1 MTFSGLRKRF
11 KGTMVAMA
19 LVALALQACGGSD
32 KPFTIADD
40 SPPTTGG
47 PNPGGGNPP
56 PGAEGCTVNF
66 LGKMQLQVSSAGQA
80 PIIGSRFI
88 DIPPIPIKVDG
99 NNLTMPGAEFPRF
112 KAFIGENPPAD
123 LWIHGDPSNSGTGT
137 YDPASGKIEIN
148 DFKFLVDVKVVGAET
163 DLGPPLTQI
172 PTVKLTTDAGQTA
185 SGNGNPADITVDG
198 VPVNKSDRSV
208 TLVAVVALP
217 ATLGGLAPIDE
228 KLGGGALTAVFEG
241 ALDQL
246 PESCVDGG
254 AATPP
259 PGGGS
264 GPSEFAIS
272 DGTNPNVGTV
282 DFGATLALVKSSG
295 GKTILD
301 CTEASNRGAKSV
313 MITLTNKSAGER
325 KINIGQPADNDVDTK
340 DPLCSGTSEFVRG
353 AVSVSGG
360 ATCETV
366 TVGGKEFMTGEC
378 TLPESADAKIQFPLM
393 YVPYNFVAASGG
405 AAPEATPTATA
416 TPGATPTPAASV
428 PQDTGTLVFEYD
440 DGKTF
445 SLSLKGKTEPDSR
458 DALSISKVKD
468 GVVSKKNIRNGQLV
482 KISLLDSDPKPFT
495 QEMAIKNT
503 SADLWQNITVEVE
516 APESGTSAF
525 AVQNLASTNL
535 PGGSSEAPSTV
546 KFNLVYTP
554 SAAGADQGKLI
565 VKLVKAGS
573 SAVTELKFDIAGSVG
588 AEPVLGNYELRIDF
602 LTAFMDNA
610 LQTKPTE
617 SLDFRDFQDQAP
629 PPQEIIFDEPNE
641 EELEPIEIIPIDFD
655 PLTATKA
662 QRMTS
667 LRIFNAQGSG
677 LQPGDDISM
686 CHEPD
691 NINKPYVT
699 GDCAFFYFSI
709 GTSEDS
715 QGFYDDETGHMTIPN
730 LKLRVRNPYHGP
742 VGGGVWPA
750 SAPGVNILDT
760 TLDISLTT
768 QVLDKIRDGDMVL
781 VPDSRVSQSQLNI
794 LNNKP
799 ANQGDPCP
807 EDPALHPHFKCYV
820 TSDGKYM
827 TGKPLRVRPGSDG
840 VYDVVVVGVTQFN
853 PKSVESD
860 IPVFMDNNT
869 RMYLAIQGRLCKE
882 GSACP
887 VE

>member
-1 MTFSGLRKRF
+1 MTFSDVRKRF
-11 KGTMVAMA
+11 KGTMVVMA
-19 LVALALQACGGSD
+19 LAALALQACSGSD
-32 KPFTIADD
+32 KPFTIVDD
-40 SPPTTGG
+40 TPPSDGG
-47 PNPGGGNPP
+47 ANPGGSNPP

-66 LGKMQLQVSSAGQA
+66 NGKMQLQVSSAGQA

-88 DIPPIPIKVDG
+88 DIPAIPIKVDG
-99 NNLTMPGAEFPRF
+99 NNLTMAGADFPRF
-112 KAFIGENPPAD
+112 KAFIGDNPPAD
-123 LWIHGDPSNSGTGT
+123 LWIHGDSSNNASGT

-148 DFKFLVDVKVVGAET
+148 DFKFLVDVKVVGADT

-172 PTVKLTTDAGQTA
+172 PTVKLTTDAGQSA
-185 SGNGNPADITVDG
+185 SGNGNPASITVDG
-198 VPVNKSDRSV
+198 AALNKSDRSV
-208 TLVAVVALP
+208 TMVAVVTLP

-228 KLGGGALTAVFEG
+228 KLGGGALTAVFQG

-254 AATPP
+254 GSTPT
-259 PGGGS
+259 PGTGGS
-264 GPSEFAIS
+264 GPSDFAIS
-272 DGTNPNVGTV
+272 DGTNANVGTV

-301 CTEASNRGAKSV
+301 CTEASNRGLKSV
-313 MITLTNKSAGER
+313 MITLTNKASGER
-325 KINIGQPADNDVDTK
+325 KLKIGQPADSDVDTK
-340 DPLCSGTSEFVRG
+340 DPLCSGSSEFVRG
-353 AVSVSGG
+353 SVSVSGG

-366 TVGGKEFMTGEC
+366 TVGGKQFMTGEC

-393 YVPYNFVAASGG
+393 YVPYNFVATSGSS
-405 AAPEATPTATA
+405 PEATPAA
-416 TPGATPTPAASV
+416 TPGATPGPTASV
-428 PQDTGTLVFEYD
+428 PQDTGALVIEYD
-440 DGKTF
+440 DGKSF

-458 DALSISKVKD
+458 DALSISKVKE

-482 KISLLDSDPKPFT
+482 KIALLDTDPKPFT

-516 APESGTSAF
+516 EPETGTSAF
-525 AVQNLASTNL
+525 AVQNLAATNL
-535 PGGSSEAPSTV
+535 AGGSTEAPATV

-573 SAVTELKFDIAGSVG
+573 DAVTELKFDIAGSVG

-617 SLDFRDFQDQAP
+617 SLDFRQFPAQAP
-629 PPQEIIFDEPNE
+629 PPQTLIFSPVNE
-641 EELEPIEIIPIDFD
+641 EELEPIEILPLDFD
-655 PLTATKA
+655 PVAATKVERLSA
-662 QRMTS
+662 

-677 LQPGDDISM
+677 LVPGDDESM

-709 GTSEDS
+709 GVSEDS
-715 QGFYDDETGHMTIPN
+715 QGFYDDETGHMTIPS

-760 TLDISLTT
+760 TLDMSLTT
-768 QVLDKIRDGDMVL
+768 QVIDKIHDGDLTL

-799 ANQGDPCP
+799 ANQGEPCP
-807 EDPALHPHFKCYV
+807 EDPAVHPHFKCYV

-882 GSACP
+882 GVSC
-887 VE
+887 E

>member
-1 MTFSGLRKRF
+1 MTFSDIRKRF

-19 LVALALQACGGSD
+19 LAALALQACSGSD

-40 SPPTTGG
+40 TPPSDGG
-47 PNPGGGNPP
+47 PNPGTGNPP

-66 LGKMQLQVSSAGQA
+66 NGKMQLQVSSAGMA

-99 NNLTMPGAEFPRF
+99 NNLTLVGADFPRF
-112 KAFIGENPPAD
+112 KAFIGDNPPAD
-123 LWIHGDPSNSGTGT
+123 LWIHGDPSNNATGT

-148 DFKFLVDVKVVGAET
+148 DLKFLVDVKVVGAET

-172 PTVKLTTDAGQTA
+172 PTVKLTTDAGQSA
-185 SGNGNPADITVDG
+185 SGNGNPASITVDG
-198 VPVNKSDRSV
+198 AAVNKSDRSL
-208 TLVAVVALP
+208 TMVAVVTLP
-217 ATLGGLAPIDE
+217 GTLGGLAPIDE
-228 KLGGGALTAVFEG
+228 KLGGGALTAVFQG
-241 ALDQL
+241 NLDQL
-246 PESCVDGG
+246 PESCVEGG
-254 AATPP
+254 GTP
-259 PGGGS
+259 GGGGTGGS

-272 DGTNPNVGTV
+272 DGSNANVGTV
-282 DFGATLALVKSSG
+282 DFGATLALVKSSN

-301 CTEASNRGAKSV
+301 CTDASNRGLKSV
-313 MITLTNKSAGER
+313 IITLTNKSAGER
-325 KINIGQPADNDVDTK
+325 KIKIGQPADSDVDPK
-340 DPLCSGTSEFVRG
+340 DPLCSGSSEFVRG
-353 AVSVSGG
+353 AVSVAGG
-360 ATCETV
+360 ASCETV

-405 AAPEATPTATA
+405 AAPEATPAA
-416 TPGATPTPAASV
+416 TPGATPGPTASV
-428 PQDTGTLVFEYD
+428 PQDTGALVFEYD

-458 DALSISKVKD
+458 DALSISKVKE

-482 KISLLDSDPKPFT
+482 KIALLDTDPKPFT

-516 APESGTSAF
+516 APETGTSAF
-525 AVQNLASTNL
+525 VVENLAATNL
-535 PGGSSEAPSTV
+535 PGGSTEAPSTV

-565 VKLVKAGS
+565 VKLVKSGS

-610 LQTKPTE
+610 LQPKPTE
-617 SLDFRDFQDQAP
+617 SLDFREFPAQAP
-629 PPQEIIFDEPNE
+629 PPRTIIFSPVNE
-641 EELEPIEIIPIDFD
+641 EELEPIEIIPLDFD

-662 QRMTS
+662 QRMSS

-677 LQPGDDISM
+677 LVPGDDESM

-709 GTSEDS
+709 GTSDDS
-715 QGFYDDETGHMTIPN
+715 EGFYDDETGHMTIPN
-730 LKLRVRNPYHGP
+730 LKLQVRNPYHGP
-742 VGGGVWPA
+742 IGGGVWPA
-750 SAPGVNILDT
+750 SAPGVNVLDT
-760 TLDISLTT
+760 TLDMSLTT
-768 QVLDKIRDGDMVL
+768 QVIDKIHDGDLTL

-807 EDPALHPHFKCYV
+807 EDPAEHPHFKCYV
-820 TSDGKYM
+820 TADGKYM
-827 TGKPLRVRPGSDG
+827 TGKPLRLRPGTEST
-840 VYDVVVVGVTQFN
+840 YDVVVVAVTQFN

-882 GSACP
+882 GTNC
-887 VE
+887 E

>member
-1 MTFSGLRKRF
+1 MTFSALRKRF
-11 KGTMVAMA
+11 KGTMVMMA

-32 KPFTIADD
+32 KPFSIVGEDTD
-40 SPPTTGG
+40 PPPGG
-47 PNPGGGNPP
+47 PNPGTSTPP
-56 PGAEGCTVNF
+56 PAEGCTVNF
-66 LGKMQLQVSSAGQA
+66 SGKMQLQVSSAGMA

-88 DIPPIPIKVDG
+88 DIPPIPIQVDG
-99 NNLTMPGAEFPRF
+99 NNLTMVGSDFPRF

-123 LWIHGDPSNSGTGT
+123 LWIHGDASNSGTGT

-148 DFKFLVDVKVVGAET
+148 GFKFLVDVKVVGADT

-172 PTVKLTTDAGQTA
+172 PPVKFTTDAGQTA
-185 SGNGNPADITVDG
+185 SGNGSPAEIVVDG
-198 VPVNKSDRSV
+198 VAVNKSDRSV
-208 TLVAVVALP
+208 TMVAAVTLP
-217 ATLGGLAPIDE
+217 ATLGGLAPIDD
-228 KLGGGALTAVFEG
+228 KLGGGALTAVFQG

-254 AATPP
+254 GATPG
-259 PGGGS
+259 PGGGPS
-264 GPSEFAIS
+264 GGPSDFSIS
-272 DGTNPNVGTV
+272 DGTNANVGTV

-301 CTEASNRGAKSV
+301 CTDASNRGLKSV
-313 MITLTNKSAGER
+313 MITLTNKGSGER
-325 KINIGQPADNDVDTK
+325 KLNIGQPADSDVDAK
-340 DPLCSGTSEFVRG
+340 DPLCSGSSEFVRG

-366 TVGGKEFMTGEC
+366 TVAGKQFMTGEC
-378 TLPESADAKIQFPLM
+378 TLPADNANAKIQFPLM

-405 AAPEATPTATA
+405 APDATPAA
-416 TPGATPTPAASV
+416 TPGATPAPTGSV
-428 PQDTGTLVFEYD
+428 PQDTGALVFEYD
-440 DGKTF
+440 NGKTF

-468 GVVSKKNIRNGQLV
+468 GVVSKKNIRNGQLIKV
-482 KISLLDSDPKPFT
+482 ALQDSDPKPFT

-516 APESGTSAF
+516 ETEGAPSAF
-525 AVQNLASTNL
+525 AVQPLAATNL
-535 PGGSSEAPSTV
+535 GGGSSEAPATV

-573 SAVTELKFDIAGSVG
+573 SAITELKFDIAGSVG
-588 AEPVLGNYELRIDF
+588 AEPVLGDYELRIDF

-617 SLDFRDFQDQAP
+617 SLDFRQFPAQAP
-629 PPQEIIFDEPNE
+629 PPQTLVFSPVNE
-641 EELEPIEIIPIDFD
+641 EELEPIEIIPLDFD

-662 QRMTS
+662 QRTSS

-677 LQPGDDISM
+677 LVPGDDESM
-686 CHEPD
+686 CNEPD

-709 GTSEDS
+709 GTSDDS
-715 QGFYDDETGHMTIPN
+715 EGFYDDETGHMTIPN

-760 TLDISLTT
+760 TLDMSLTT
-768 QVLDKIRDGDMVL
+768 QVIDKLRDGDLTL

-799 ANQGDPCP
+799 ANQGEPCP
-807 EDPALHPHFKCYV
+807 ADPAVHPHFKCYV
-820 TSDGKYM
+820 TADGKYM
-827 TGKPLRVRPGSDG
+827 TGKPLRVRPGTDG

-869 RMYLAIQGRLCKE
+869 RMYLAIQARLCKA
-882 GSACP
+882 GSSC
-887 VE
+887 E